1 MSHHV
6 FLAFLDKAHHSLA
19 GLRARRFAQKREA
32 FVEAF
37 DLVFGFGEV
46 LFKTLSQAV
55 ESRCLGHF
63 GQRFRQLLLRV
74 ENIPE
79 LIKEKILNAL
89 GRHWRRASTA
99 MGALPS
105 AVGDE
110 SAGD

>member
-55 ESRCLGHF
+55 E
-63 GQRFRQLLLRV
+63 
-74 ENIPE
+74 I
-79 LIKEKILNAL
+79 
-89 GRHWRRASTA
+89 
-99 MGALPS
+99 ALPRPFWTALSS
-105 AVGDE
+105 AASPRGE
-110 SAGD
+110 YP